1 MSSDSQSN
9 PAKATEEAD
18 VKADRSPAPIF
29 LIALFALLIYWGMIY
44 LDNHGGGFNPRVYE
58 PYASINIVEARQPP
72 PISGPD
78 PRIGRK
84 IFGVTCVAC
93 HQSSGLGLPG
103 QFPPLAGSDWVAAQ
117 SPNRI
122 IRAVLGGLTGPITV
136 SGQSF
141 NNNML
146 AWGTTVLTNNNDV
159 AAVLTFVRQNKE
171 WGNNAPPVTAEQ
183 VKAIRAKIADH
194 SQQFTPD
201 ELLKIPEGQ

>member
-9 PAKATEEAD
+9 PAKAADEAD

-44 LDNHGGGFNPRVYE
+44 LHNHGGGFNPKVYE
-58 PYASINIVEARQPP
+58 PYASINIVEAKQPAP
-72 PISGPD
+72 PSGPD
-78 PRIGRK
+78 PRVGKR
-84 IFGVTCVAC
+84 IFGATCVAC

-103 QFPPLAGSDWVAAQ
+103 QFPPLAGSDWVAAK

-122 IRAVLGGLTGPITV
+122 IRAVLNGLTGPITV
-136 SGQSF
+136 NGQPF
-141 NNNML
+141 NNTMV
-146 AWGTTVLTNNNDV
+146 AWGPTLKDEEI
-159 AAVLTFVRQNKE
+159 AAVLSFVRQNKE

-194 SQQFTPD
+194 AQPFTPD
-201 ELLKIPEGQ
+201 ELLKVPEDQ